1 MSRGWLTVRA
11 ERPTIKNVVLY
22 TSAVDNGAKKPA
34 KRAAPR
40 PKRPASADGPA
51 EGNGN
56 GNGTSNGA
64 SRAKSTSGSNGTGAA
79 RRANSTGAAP
89 RTASRAGA
97 VDTSD
102 AITTSTGRPS
112 QPVKRAASRQNGA
125 RGAAT
130 PMLLAPDVV
139 ERDDGPV
146 ELPTIVPAMPDAER
160 SAPYVVD
167 EHANGNGNGRGS
179 SNGNGHAASAVLPA
193 NGRQLPPPPLLPDPD
208 IDWAEP
214 SIVEP
219 ALEPATIEALQPP
232 RTIAVP
238 ITDAAPS
245 VELFDAQLDGSGPL
259 PLPIRPLRPPLTVRR
274 RSRPRVR
281 RVTRVIRHVD
291 TWSVFKVAL
300 IFNVFLYVVCL
311 TAGVLLWQVAQ
322 STGTVDNVQKFFEG
336 FGWEKFELKGGE
348 IFHELWIA
356 GLFVVVALTGF
367 AVLLATLF
375 NLITD
380 LVGGIRVSVLEE
392 EVVARQERSS
402 RWTSVAVLPHE
413 SQPDGPTS

>member
-1 MSRGWLTVRA
+1 
-11 ERPTIKNVVLY
+11 
-22 TSAVDNGAKKPA
+22 
-34 KRAAPR
+34 
-40 PKRPASADGPA
+40 
-51 EGNGN
+51 
-56 GNGTSNGA
+56 
-64 SRAKSTSGSNGTGAA
+64 
-79 RRANSTGAAP
+79 
-89 RTASRAGA
+89 
-97 VDTSD
+97 
-102 AITTSTGRPS
+102 
-112 QPVKRAASRQNGA
+112 
-125 RGAAT
+125 
-130 PMLLAPDVV
+130 MLLAPDVV
-139 ERDDGPV
+139 DRDNGPV
-146 ELPTIVPAMPDAER
+146 ELPTIVPAIPDAER
-160 SAPYVVD
+160 VGPRVFD
-167 EHANGNGNGRGS
+167 DHANGNGNGKSNAG
-179 SNGNGHAASAVLPA
+179 NGNGTSNGHSTSAVLPT
-193 NGRQLPPPPLLPDPD
+193 NGRHLPPPPLLPDPD

-214 SIVEP
+214 AIIEPSIDAPTDLVAP
-219 ALEPATIEALQPP
+219 TIEVRAP
-232 RTIAVP
+232 IADAPAMLAPSAP
-238 ITDAAPS
+238 ITDVVPG

-356 GLFVVVALTGF
+356 GLFVIVALTGF

-392 EVVARQERSS
+392 EVVARQERST
-402 RWTSVAVLPHE
+402 RWTSVAALPHE
-413 SQPDGPTS
+413 EQQGGSGS